1 MKNTENNENSE
12 ESKVDNS
19 PNEKQRDDPKAP
31 ENKAVELNEQQQP
44 AEIVEPKYPS
54 REWFIKWRE
63 TLLLGNLKSS
73 VQHTYNKAL
82 SYRDLMMQKDPS
94 YQGNQVVNI
103 NEDELAAYLKKFSLK
118 GLLPKM
124 PNILVTTYR
133 GNQSIDTWLISYLWG
148 LVFIQ
153 A

>member
-1 MKNTENNENSE
+1 M
-12 ESKVDNS
+12 
-19 PNEKQRDDPKAP
+19 
-31 ENKAVELNEQQQP
+31 VE
-44 AEIVEPKYPS
+44 EPKYPS
-54 REWFIKWRE
+54 REWFVKWRE

-103 NEDELAAYLKKFSLK
+103 NEDELATYLKKFSLK

-153 A
+153 AQEY